1 MLREA
6 RYKIVFERKFVNE
19 RCAMEA
25 KHMKLWGRFRDM
37 DVEDLATGWSHV
49 VAKPC

>member
-1 MLREA
+1 
-6 RYKIVFERKFVNE
+6 
-19 RCAMEA
+19 MEA

-37 DVEDLATGWSHV
+37 DVEDLATAWSHV